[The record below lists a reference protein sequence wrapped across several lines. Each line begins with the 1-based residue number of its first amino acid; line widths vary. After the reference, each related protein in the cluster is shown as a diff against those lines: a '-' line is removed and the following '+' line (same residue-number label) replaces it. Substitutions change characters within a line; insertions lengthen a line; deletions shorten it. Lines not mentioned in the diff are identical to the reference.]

1 MFKTHFNV
9 PLTLNAQKKKTCCTL
24 KMQLRNSMHTHKK
37 NLLHIRN
44 PTMYLHIKASAG
56 QPPGSPKTLGTKR
69 SHKNMQVKKK
79 KGGGR
84 GREKNF
90 FRESHTRKY
99 GSQCQILTTIT
110 E

>member
-1 MFKTHFNV
+1 
-9 PLTLNAQKKKTCCTL
+9 
-24 KMQLRNSMHTHKK
+24 MHTHKK

-79 KGGGR
+79 RGGGE
-84 GREKNF
+84 G
-90 FRESHTRKY
+90 ESFWIYVKLCQTARKV
-99 GSQCQILTTIT
+99 SFAKLTVVPQKVSSAMAP
-110 E
+110 